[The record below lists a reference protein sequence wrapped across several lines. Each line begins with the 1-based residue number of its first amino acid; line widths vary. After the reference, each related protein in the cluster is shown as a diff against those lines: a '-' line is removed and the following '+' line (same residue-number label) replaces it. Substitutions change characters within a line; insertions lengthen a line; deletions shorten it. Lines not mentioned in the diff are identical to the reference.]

1 MTSIVTWIGIFA
13 SVALGQVQTRESQ
26 AATTPGAARERL
38 KEGNARIV
46 AGKRAPRDLR
56 SQVKATAE
64 GQYPFAA
71 ILSCMDSRTSAELV
85 FDQGIGD
92 IFSVRVAGN
101 IVDEDDLGSLEYA
114 AKVAGARLLVVL
126 GHTSCG
132 AVHGAVDD
140 VRLGNLTLLLEKIRP
155 AIEAAG
161 PRASSKEHAYLDR
174 VAELNVRESMK
185 EIRTKSLVLREL
197 LDSGKIGLAGGMYD
211 VATGRVV
218 FFAD

>member
-1 MTSIVTWIGIFA
+1 M
-13 SVALGQVQTRESQ
+13 
-26 AATTPGAARERL
+26 TPGAALERL
-38 KEGNARIV
+38 KEGNARFV
-46 AGKRAPRDLR
+46 AGKRASRDLR
-56 SQVKATAE
+56 AQVKATAE

-101 IVDEDDLGSLEYA
+101 IIDEDDLGSLEYA

-132 AVHGAVDD
+132 AVHGAADD
-140 VRLGNLTLLLEKIRP
+140 VKLGNLTLLLEKIRP

-161 PRASSKEHAYLDR
+161 PRGSSKDHAYLDR

-185 EIRTKSLVLREL
+185 ELRTKSSVLREL
-197 LDSGKIGLAGGMYD
+197 LDGGKVGLAGGMYD